1 MGRSR
6 GRKKTPFRR
15 RPKAN
20 PRGVLVA
27 HPGGFGFVQT
37 AEGEF
42 FISRARMNGAF
53 DGDLV
58 ELAGIKNGEA
68 SRKNAEE
75 KSDRGGRRPSARIMR
90 VIERA
95 RDTLIGRYEVA
106 DPFGVVIPEDPN
118 IPYDIF
124 TMRDQAPDVE
134 DGSLVRV
141 RITQFPTR
149 QNAAVGVVEEVLGH
163 ESDTEIGV
171 DLIVARHKLETQFS
185 EGSLAEADAATLDV
199 MGALSEGYRDIR
211 DRYIFTID
219 PADARDFDDA
229 ISLEPA
235 EGARW
240 RLGVH
245 IADVSHYVPW
255 NSSIDMDAR
264 RRATSVYLADRVIPM
279 LPEALS
285 NELCSLK
292 PGEDRRSMTVDIFLD
307 DEANVLS
314 YDIYPALIRSKE
326 RLSYE
331 QALAIIENET
341 EDDVSADLSLRI
353 KEASRIAD
361 LLGKKRTA
369 RGGIDFS
376 TTEARVQLNDEGEP
390 VGITLRTKNAAT
402 ELIEQAMILANET
415 VASHLSQRTWPCI
428 YRIHEQPS
436 ADSLEALVPVLQEF
450 PWFTQDMSLRLLT
463 GDPHAIQN
471 ILRASVGRPEHELVT
486 MLLLRSMMRAVY
498 SPNCEPHYGLAS
510 DAYCHFTSPIRRYP
524 DLVVHRMLRAQL
536 TRRSEFFDQEVAAL
550 PWLSEHSSD
559 MERIADTAAQES
571 QQLKMIVYM
580 QQFIGEAFSG
590 LISGVSNYGLYVRL
604 DNTVEG
610 FVPVRALG
618 SEYFAFDPA
627 RYTLTGEESSK
638 VYRLGHRIA
647 VMLKEVDPRARKT
660 DFTLA

>member
-1 MGRSR
+1 M
-6 GRKKTPFRR
+6 
-15 RPKAN
+15 
-20 PRGVLVA
+20 LVA
-27 HPGGFGFVQT
+27 RPGGFGFVQT

-42 FISRARMNGAF
+42 FISRWHMNGAF

-58 ELAGIKNGEA
+58 ELTRVKSGDSGK
-68 SRKNAEE
+68 KDDDE
-75 KSDRGGRRPSARIMR
+75 KAGGRKPSGHVVR
-90 VIERA
+90 VVERA
-95 RDTLIGRYEVA
+95 HDTLIGRYEVA
-106 DPFGVVIPEDPN
+106 DQFGVVVPENPN

-124 TMRDQAPDVE
+124 TMREEAPDVE

-149 QNAAVGVVEEVLGH
+149 HSAATGVVEEVLGH
-163 ESDTEIGV
+163 EDDAKIGV
-171 DLIVARHKLETQFS
+171 DLIIARHKLETQFS
-185 EGSLAEADAATLDV
+185 EGSLAEADAATLDAT
-199 MGALSEGYRDIR
+199 GALAEGYRDIR
-211 DRYIFTID
+211 DRFVFTID

-229 ISLEPA
+229 ISLDPA
-235 EGARW
+235 DSARW

-255 NSSIDMDAR
+255 NSSIDLDAR
-264 RRATSVYLADRVIPM
+264 RRATSVYLVDRVIPM

-307 DEANVLS
+307 DDANVLS

-331 QALAIIENET
+331 QALAIIEGD
-341 EDDVSADLSLRI
+341 EDAEASDDLALRI
-353 KEASRIAD
+353 KEAAHISD

-376 TTEARVQLNDEGEP
+376 TTEARAKLNDEGEP

-402 ELIEQAMILANET
+402 ELIEQAMVLANET
-415 VASHLSQRTWPCI
+415 VASHLSQRKWPCI
-428 YRIHEQPS
+428 YRVHEQPS

-450 PWFTQDMSLRLLT
+450 PWFTQEMSARLVT
-463 GDPHAIQN
+463 GDSHAIQN
-471 ILRASVGRPEHELVT
+471 VLKASDGRAEHELVT

-536 TRRSEFFDQEVAAL
+536 TRRPELFDQEVSAL

-559 MERIADTAAQES
+559 MERIADTAAHES
-571 QQLKMIVYM
+571 QQLKMVAYM
-580 QQFIGEAFSG
+580 QQFIGETFSG
-590 LISGVSNYGLYVRL
+590 LISGVSNYGLHVRL

-610 FVPVRALG
+610 FLPVRALG
-618 SEYFAFDPA
+618 QEYFAFDPA
-627 RYTLTGEESSK
+627 RYTLTGEETGAA
-638 VYRLGHRIA
+638 YRLGHRIS
-647 VMLKEVDPRARKT
+647 VVLKEVDTRSRKI
-660 DFTLA
+660 DFSLV

>member
-6 GRKKTPFRR
+6 ARKRRPFRR

-27 HPGGFGFVQT
+27 RPGGFGFVQT

-42 FISRARMNGAF
+42 FISRWHMNGAF

-58 ELAGIKNGEA
+58 ELTRVKSGDSGK
-68 SRKNAEE
+68 KDDDE
-75 KSDRGGRRPSARIMR
+75 KTGGRKPSGHVVR

-95 RDTLIGRYEVA
+95 HDTLIGRYEVA
-106 DPFGVVIPEDPN
+106 DQFGVVVPENPN

-124 TMRDQAPDVE
+124 TMREEAPDVE

-149 QNAAVGVVEEVLGH
+149 HSAATGVVEEVLGH
-163 ESDTEIGV
+163 EDDAKIGV
-171 DLIVARHKLETQFS
+171 DLIIARHKLETQFS
-185 EGSLAEADAATLDV
+185 EGSLAEADAATLDTT
-199 MGALSEGYRDIR
+199 GALAEGYRDIR
-211 DRYIFTID
+211 DRFVFTID

-229 ISLEPA
+229 ISLDPA
-235 EGARW
+235 DSARW

-255 NSSIDMDAR
+255 NSSIDLDAR
-264 RRATSVYLADRVIPM
+264 RRATSVYLVDRVIPM

-307 DEANVLS
+307 DDANVLS

-331 QALAIIENET
+331 QALAIIEGD
-341 EDDVSADLSLRI
+341 EDAEASDDLALRI
-353 KEASRIAD
+353 KEAAHISD

-376 TTEARVQLNDEGEP
+376 TTEARAKLNDEGEP

-402 ELIEQAMILANET
+402 ELIEQAMVLANET
-415 VASHLSQRTWPCI
+415 VASHLSQRKWPCI
-428 YRIHEQPS
+428 YRVHEQPS

-450 PWFTQDMSLRLLT
+450 PWFTQEMSARLVT

-471 ILRASVGRPEHELVT
+471 VLKASDGRAEHELVT

-536 TRRSEFFDQEVAAL
+536 TRRPELFDQEVSAL

-559 MERIADTAAQES
+559 MERIADTAAHES
-571 QQLKMIVYM
+571 QQLKMVVYM
-580 QQFIGEAFSG
+580 QQFIGETFSG
-590 LISGVSNYGLYVRL
+590 LISGVSNYGLHVRL

-610 FVPVRALG
+610 FLPVRALG
-618 SEYFAFDPA
+618 QEYFAFDPA
-627 RYTLTGEESSK
+627 RYTLTGEETGAA
-638 VYRLGHRIA
+638 YRLGHRIS
-647 VMLKEVDPRARKT
+647 VVLKEVDTRSRKI
-660 DFTLA
+660 DFSLA

>member
-6 GRKKTPFRR
+6 ARRKRPFRR

-27 HPGGFGFVQT
+27 RPGGFGFVQT

-42 FISRARMNGAF
+42 FISRWHMNGAF

-58 ELAGIKNGEA
+58 ELT
-68 SRKNAEE
+68 RV
-75 KSDRGGRRPSARIMR
+75 KSGDSGKKEGDDKGGGRKPSGHVVR

-95 RDTLIGRYEVA
+95 HDTIIGRYEVA
-106 DPFGVVIPEDPN
+106 DQFGVVIPENPN

-149 QNAAVGVVEEVLGH
+149 HSAATGVVEEVLGH
-163 ESDTEIGV
+163 ENDAEIGV
-171 DLIVARHKLETQFS
+171 DLIIARHKLETQFS
-185 EGSLAEADAATLDV
+185 DASLEEADAATLDV
-199 MGALSEGYRDIR
+199 TGALAEGYRDIR
-211 DRYIFTID
+211 DRFIFTID

-235 EGARW
+235 DSACW
-240 RLGVH
+240 RLGIH

-255 NSSIDMDAR
+255 NSSIDLDAR
-264 RRATSVYLADRVIPM
+264 RRATSVYLVDRVIPM

-326 RLSYE
+326 RLSYD
-331 QALAIIENET
+331 QALAIIEGET
-341 EDDVSADLSLRI
+341 GDEVSADLEHRI
-353 KEASRIAD
+353 KEAAHISE
-361 LLGKKRTA
+361 LLGKKRTE

-376 TTEARVQLNDEGEP
+376 TTEARVKLNDEGEP

-402 ELIEQAMILANET
+402 ELIEQAMVLANET
-415 VASHLSQRTWPCI
+415 VASHLSQHKWPCI
-428 YRIHEQPS
+428 YRVHEQPS

-450 PWFTQDMSLRLLT
+450 PWFTQEMSARLIT

-471 ILRASVGRPEHELVT
+471 ILRASEGRPEHELVT

-498 SPNCEPHYGLAS
+498 SPNCDPHYGLAS
-510 DAYCHFTSPIRRYP
+510 NAYCHFTSPIRRYP

-536 TRRSEFFDQEVAAL
+536 TRRPELFDQEVSAI
-550 PWLSEHSSD
+550 PWIAEHSSD
-559 MERIADTAAQES
+559 MERIADTAAHES
-571 QQLKMIVYM
+571 QQLKMVVYM

-618 SEYFAFDPA
+618 QEYFTFDPA
-627 RYTLTGEESSK
+627 RYTLTGEESGQ

-647 VMLKEVDPRARKT
+647 VVVKEVDARTRKI
-660 DFTLA
+660 DFALA